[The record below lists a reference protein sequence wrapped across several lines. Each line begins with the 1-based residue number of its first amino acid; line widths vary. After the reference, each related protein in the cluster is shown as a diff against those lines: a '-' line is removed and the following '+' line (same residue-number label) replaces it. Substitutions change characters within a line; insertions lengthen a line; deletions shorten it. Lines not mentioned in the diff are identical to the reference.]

1 MDGRDWRVATF
12 FDALDSVSIG
22 TVLAALSAT
31 YGLTSSQAGLLISAG
46 FLGQAIG
53 AIGQRTPRTA
63 ARLPGLTCRDR
74 GIRTGLRTVLEQRQS
89 GGLQIRSGLTG
100 PNKSGLIM

>member
-53 AIGQRTPRTA
+53 AIGFGMVSERLGRRPVFLASLVVIGAFALAYALSWNSGSLA
-63 ARLPGLTCRDR
+63 AFRFAQG
-74 GIRTGLRTVLEQRQS
+74 
-89 GGLQIRSGLTG
+89 
-100 PNKSGLIM
+100 